1 MIGCIGDRGHM
12 MGKRYVILGG
22 NQVKT
27 KLVSQKLSHL
37 LGLEIIDGDRYME
50 AGKQEEILSLIKKQ
64 DWIIQTKYNR
74 ILRLCDDKVD
84 YVIFVDFPLWINI
97 KDILLRLRLNH
108 LKEILHYQKIRR
120 PWVVDRLEE
129 FGIEKKIVV
138 LKNRRQVRE
147 FLKSCE

>member
-27 KLVSQKLSHL
+27 KLVSQKLSRL
-37 LGLEIIDGDRYME
+37 LGLEIIDGDRYIE
-50 AGKQEEILSLIKKQ
+50 AGEQEEILSLIKKQ

-74 ILRLCDDKVD
+74 ILRLCDDKAD
-84 YVIFVDFPLWINI
+84 YVIFVDFPLWINV
-97 KDILLRLRLNH
+97 KDILLSLRLNH

-147 FLKSCE
+147 FLKLCE